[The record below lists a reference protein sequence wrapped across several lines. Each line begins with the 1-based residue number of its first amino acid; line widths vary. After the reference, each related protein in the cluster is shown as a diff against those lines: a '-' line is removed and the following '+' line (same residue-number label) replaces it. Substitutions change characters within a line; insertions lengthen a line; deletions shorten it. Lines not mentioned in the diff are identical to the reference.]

1 MASTHTELVYHFIWS
16 TKHRQPL
23 ILPEIES
30 SIWKILA
37 GTAKRNGMQ
46 VIKAGGV
53 ENHVH
58 VLLRIPKTL
67 SVSHAVQRLKGGT
80 SKFINDEQLIGV
92 GTGTG
97 GDRSFAWQDGY
108 AAFTV
113 SASNIPAVVDY
124 IAHQREHHRTKTF
137 EEEFV
142 AFLDRHEISYDS
154 RYLWD

>member
-1 MASTHTELVYHFIWS
+1 MASTHTELVYHLIWS
-16 TKHRQPL
+16 TKHRQPM

-37 GTAKRNGMQ
+37 GTAKRNGMH

-67 SVSHAVQRLKGGT
+67 SVSQAVQRLKGGS
-80 SKFINDEQLIGV
+80 SKFINDEQLIG
-92 GTGTG
+92 TG
-97 GDRSFAWQDGY
+97 GDRLFAWQDGY

-113 SASNIPAVVDY
+113 SSSNVPAVVDY
-124 IAHQREHHRTKTF
+124 IADQREHHRTKTF

-154 RYLWD
+154 KYLWD